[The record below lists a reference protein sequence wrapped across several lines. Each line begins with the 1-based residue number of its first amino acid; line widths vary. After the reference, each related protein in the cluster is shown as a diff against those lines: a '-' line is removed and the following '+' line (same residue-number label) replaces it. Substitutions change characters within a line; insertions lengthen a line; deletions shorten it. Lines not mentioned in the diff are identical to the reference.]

1 MTSAL
6 TRRRILLGTAAV
18 AWTPGLGTLLVPGN
32 ALACHR
38 YESPVD
44 GRVGCGA
51 EKRDRMNGVLGGSGS
66 TSTSG
71 TSSPVSEPQS
81 PPPTDACT

>member
-1 MTSAL
+1 MSSAF
-6 TRRRILLGTAAV
+6 TRRRILLGTAVV
-18 AWTPGLGTLLVPGN
+18 ALTPGLGALLVPGD
-32 ALACHR
+32 ALACHL
-38 YESPVD
+38 YKSPVD

-51 EKRDRMNGVLGGSGS
+51 QTRDRANGVSGGS

-81 PPPTDACT
+81 PPPADSCA